1 MKTGHRSNL
10 DVSDQWLERTTP
22 MTHHDFDPSEL
33 LDGLRE
39 RPDLDLVRDLV
50 DLLYQAI
57 IGGVSSERSSTADD
71 EA

>member
-1 MKTGHRSNL
+1 
-10 DVSDQWLERTTP
+10 
-22 MTHHDFDPSEL
+22 MTHHDLDPSEL

-39 RPDLDLVRDLV
+39 RPDLDIVRDLV

-57 IGGVSSERSSTADD
+57 IGGVSSERSATADD